1 MINKRKIMYKKL
13 FKDKN
18 GPKLMIMNNY
28 RVVLTRALFI
38 FFPFIGTAN
47 GIHGTEFILSIL
59 IGVVLAIS
67 QFARI
72 WFLQILGTTILFV
85 FGALE
90 LLWGLFINQDALIL
104 GGFSILIGFF
114 SVHDIRKYFNK
125 S

>member
-1 MINKRKIMYKKL
+1 M
-13 FKDKN
+13 
-18 GPKLMIMNNY
+18 
-28 RVVLTRALFI
+28 
-38 FFPFIGTAN
+38 
-47 GIHGTEFILSIL
+47 
-59 IGVVLAIS
+59 AIS